1 MRILVVDDDAV
12 VADAVRRGMA
22 AEGYGVD
29 VARDGPEAQ
38 WYAAE
43 NAYDAIVLD
52 WMLPGLSGEQV
63 CSALRDAGDWTPI
76 LILTARTGQRP
87 EAHALDFGA
96 DDYLSKPFSML
107 VLMARIRA
115 LVRRAP
121 GPRPTILVV
130 GDIRLDPVTHQAWR
144 GSSPLD
150 LTPRQF
156 SVLQYFMR
164 HPGEVLSKHDILQ
177 NVWNFDFDGDPNIV
191 EVYVR
196 QLRLRIDEPF
206 GRQSLRTIRLVG
218 YQLQADG
225 G

>member
-1 MRILVVDDDAV
+1 VVDADAA
-12 VADAVRRGMA
+12 VADAVRRGMT

-29 VARDGPEAQ
+29 VAHDGPEAQ
-38 WYAAE
+38 WFATE

-63 CSALRDAGDWTPI
+63 CSGLRDAGDWTPI
-76 LILTARTGQRP
+76 LILTARTGQAP
-87 EAHALDFGA
+87 EAHALDSGA
-96 DDYLSKPFSML
+96 DDYLSKPFSMV
-107 VLMARIRA
+107 VLAARIRA

-121 GPRPTILVV
+121 GARPTIVSV
-130 GDIRLDPVTHQAWR
+130 GDLRLDPVTHQAWR
-144 GSSPLD
+144 GATPLD

-156 SVLQYFMR
+156 SVLHFFMR
-164 HPGEVLSKHDILQ
+164 HPGEVLSKHAILQ

-206 GRQSLRTIRLVG
+206 GRRSLRTLRLVG